1 MIEKTEE
8 QQQLWHVL
16 FLQNVAGARNLSDA
30 GRLEA
35 LFKDC
40 CSIVNNEQPTASKKL
55 VESTRLPDRC

>member
-30 GRLEA
+30 GR
-35 LFKDC
+35 KDPLGVFLG
-40 CSIVNNEQPTASKKL
+40 IGVRNTFTFLAPLPPT
-55 VESTRLPDRC
+55 